1 MLAYPVKLK
10 LDPESGGYVVSF
22 SDIPEAITQGETVD
36 EALAMAAEALE
47 TAMDFY
53 FESKRMVPMPSVPR
67 RRQRVIELPASVS
80 AKVLLL
86 NEMLKQKVQPAELAR
101 RMKVTPQEVNRLMKL
116 HHNTK
121 IDGIAEALKAL
132 GKTLEMRAV

>member
-1 MLAYPVKLK
+1 MLAYPVKWK
-10 LDPESGGYVVSF
+10 LDQESGGYVVSF
-22 SDIPEAITQGETVD
+22 PDIPEAITQGETVD

-53 FESKRMVPMPSVPR
+53 FESKRMVPLPSVPK
-67 RRQRVIELPASVS
+67 RRQRVIEVPASVS

-86 NEMLKQKVQPAELAR
+86 NEMLEQKVQPAELAR